1 MPPCLLTCEFALTK
15 GSRSDLSFLSGSGE
29 TVRVFFSPLQLK
41 LVSINLRVA
50 ILSMPLLRLIPHNET
65 MGFSKGNRFV
75 SSYFRGKQGWMD
87 DIFFLSFFF
96 AWFGVN
102 WICKKDPANRINI
115 LYFERIGRVVEE
127 YFSAVSTDRMFH
139 CLTDF
144 LSMYIYI
151 YISARF
157 IVPLQKRRMEKRI
170 QWYTA
175 RRHDLYARFPPI
187 KTRGSASRW
196 IERKEVH
203 Y

>member
-102 WICKKDPANRINI
+102 WICKKDPASQVNI
-115 LYFERIGRVVEE
+115 LYFERIGRVVEG

-151 YISARF
+151 FRLSLLFPYF
-157 IVPLQKRRMEKRI
+157 IQKRRIKRRI
-170 QWYTA
+170 QWYT
-175 RRHDLYARFPPI
+175 ARFPPI